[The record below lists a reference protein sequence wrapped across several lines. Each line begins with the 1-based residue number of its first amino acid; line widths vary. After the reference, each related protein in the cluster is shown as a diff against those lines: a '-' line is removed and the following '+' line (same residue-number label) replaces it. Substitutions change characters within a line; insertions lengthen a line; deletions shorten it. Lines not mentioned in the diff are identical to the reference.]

1 MNITYFPLDL
11 GKPIMKSI
19 LMDVKGAA
27 GIGKGCNNLGL
38 ATFSDLYL

>member
-1 MNITYFPLDL
+1 
-11 GKPIMKSI
+11 MKSI